1 MKENVASKQKNTGLR
16 YLYAC
21 IMGISSV
28 AICIS
33 CAITPSLLNRSEKE
47 EEQQIDTS
55 AESEKDDKIIA
66 EVEPE
71 EKKEQPVV
79 EEPEQPAEPEKQQ
92 EPEKPAENYY
102 APAPAKEETS
112 VTYETVVIYDQPV
125 EDSTPVID
133 ERAFDSDDPYEE

>member
-1 MKENVASKQKNTGLR
+1 MKENIASKQKNTGLR

-21 IMGISSV
+21 IMGIISV

-47 EEQQIDTS
+47 EERQIDTS
-55 AESEKDDKIIA
+55 AESEKDDEVIA
-66 EVEPE
+66 EVESE

-102 APAPAKEETS
+102 APAPAKEKTS

>member
-33 CAITPSLLNRSEKE
+33 CAITPFLLSSNKEEKE
-47 EEQQIDTS
+47 INTTEENNQHDEIV
-55 AESEKDDKIIA
+55 A
-66 EVEPE
+66 EVNDKPE
-71 EKKEQPVV
+71 EEA
-79 EEPEQPAEPEKQQ
+79 EEATTEPEQ
-92 EPEKPAENYY
+92 PAENYY

-125 EDSTPVID
+125 EDSTPVVD

>member
-1 MKENVASKQKNTGLR
+1 MKENVASEPKNTGLR

-33 CAITPSLLNRSEKE
+33 CAITPALLNRSEKE

-55 AESEKDDKIIA
+55 AESEKDDEIIA
-66 EVEPE
+66 EVESE

-79 EEPEQPAEPEKQQ
+79 EEPEQPA

>member
-21 IMGISSV
+21 IMGIISV

-55 AESEKDDKIIA
+55 AESEKDDEIIA
-66 EVEPE
+66 EVESE
-71 EKKEQPVV
+71 EKQPVV
-79 EEPEQPAEPEKQQ
+79 E

-133 ERAFDSDDPYEE
+133 ERAFDSDDPYKE